1 MRLLAISDLHLSKL
15 VSLDPVKK
23 IANHLNDWLILAGD
37 IAENTEFFAASL
49 EILAS
54 KFAKL
59 IWVPGNHE
67 LWTEPA
73 GCSEITQRGL
83 RRYECLV
90 DIARAHGVVTP
101 EDDYLEWPGSEDN
114 DNYIIAPLFL
124 LYDYSLR
131 PDDISRENLRKWV
144 RQIHA
149 ECTDELRLHCEP
161 YNSKEEW
168 CWARCAEAEKRL
180 ESIPRH
186 YKTIL
191 INHWPLRSDLI
202 YLPRLPRFIP
212 WCGTKLTHSWHKK
225 YNAAVV
231 VSGHLHTR
239 RTDFIDGCRFEE
251 VSLGYKRQWDVE
263 KGIDF
268 YFREIISN

>member
-37 IAENTEFFAASL
+37 IAENTEFFSASL

-101 EDDYLEWPGSEDN
+101 EDEYLEWPGSEDK

-131 PDDISRENLRKWV
+131 PDDIARENLRKWV
-144 RQIHA
+144 RPVSYTHL
-149 ECTDELRLHCEP
+149 T
-161 YNSKEEW
+161 
-168 CWARCAEAEKRL
+168 
-180 ESIPRH
+180 
-186 YKTIL
+186 
-191 INHWPLRSDLI
+191 
-202 YLPRLPRFIP
+202 LP
-212 WCGTKLTHSWHKK
+212 TT
-225 YNAAVV
+225 
-231 VSGHLHTR
+231 
-239 RTDFIDGCRFEE
+239 
-251 VSLGYKRQWDVE
+251 
-263 KGIDF
+263 
-268 YFREIISN
+268 

>member
-37 IAENTEFFAASL
+37 IAENTEFFSASL

-83 RRYECLV
+83 RRYEYLV

-101 EDDYLEWPGSEDN
+101 EDEYLEWPSSEDN

-131 PDDISRENLRKWV
+131 PDDIACLLYTSD
-144 RQIHA
+144 A
-149 ECTDELRLHCEP
+149 ADE
-161 YNSKEEW
+161 
-168 CWARCAEAEKRL
+168 
-180 ESIPRH
+180 
-186 YKTIL
+186 
-191 INHWPLRSDLI
+191 
-202 YLPRLPRFIP
+202 
-212 WCGTKLTHSWHKK
+212 
-225 YNAAVV
+225 
-231 VSGHLHTR
+231 
-239 RTDFIDGCRFEE
+239 
-251 VSLGYKRQWDVE
+251 
-263 KGIDF
+263 
-268 YFREIISN
+268 

>member
-83 RRYECLV
+83 RRYESLV
-90 DIARAHGVVTP
+90 DIARAHG
-101 EDDYLEWPGSEDN
+101 S
-114 DNYIIAPLFL
+114 
-124 LYDYSLR
+124 
-131 PDDISRENLRKWV
+131 
-144 RQIHA
+144 
-149 ECTDELRLHCEP
+149 
-161 YNSKEEW
+161 
-168 CWARCAEAEKRL
+168 
-180 ESIPRH
+180 
-186 YKTIL
+186 
-191 INHWPLRSDLI
+191 
-202 YLPRLPRFIP
+202 
-212 WCGTKLTHSWHKK
+212 
-225 YNAAVV
+225 
-231 VSGHLHTR
+231 
-239 RTDFIDGCRFEE
+239 
-251 VSLGYKRQWDVE
+251 
-263 KGIDF
+263 
-268 YFREIISN
+268 